1 MASPLPSTVMR
12 PLTRRVCAKALALTS
27 TSNNSEN
34 TDKRILFMP
43 VLLLG
48 WVRLAATGA
57 ASPAELKG
65 LCLAFSWP
73 LFMGRDMRCQVQRML
88 DDASAAG
95 NLLLSGTKKNAG
107 QEPAFLIDSF
117 TVYGLSLT
125 VLRTLFSR
133 LRLLRSRWGRRRWC
147 PRGPEVNTG
156 RRLARR
162 RSLVVRSRFRTDHFG
177 GARQRACPG

>member
-1 MASPLPSTVMR
+1 MR

-34 TDKRILFMP
+34 TDERILFIP

-73 LFMGRDMRCQVQRML
+73 LFMGRDMRCQDQRKL
-88 DDASAAG
+88 ISTSSARD
-95 NLLLSGTKKNAG
+95 LQFPKRKNAG
-107 QEPAFLIDSF
+107 QKAGVSYPILPPFTDCRSPFVDPSQSF
-117 TVYGLSLT
+117 
-125 VLRTLFSR
+125 
-133 LRLLRSRWGRRRWC
+133 
-147 PRGPEVNTG
+147 
-156 RRLARR
+156 
-162 RSLVVRSRFRTDHFG
+162 
-177 GARQRACPG
+177 